1 MEYTTLRNGVRMPML
16 GYGTFQIPAEDTKRC
31 VLEALSVGY
40 RSIDTAQGYF
50 NEEGVGAAITE
61 CGIPREDLFLTD
73 KVWIS
78 NGGYEKA
85 RVSIDASLQKLRT
98 DYIDLLLI
106 HQPFNDYYGTWRA
119 MEEAY
124 KVGKIRA
131 IGVSN
136 FMPDRFVDL
145 CGFVDIA
152 PMVNQLEVHVFQ
164 QQRAIRPYL
173 EKHGSQL
180 MAWSPLAQGKNDL
193 FTHPILT
200 EIGAR
205 YGKTAA
211 QVDLRF
217 LIQSGVV
224 VIPKST
230 RRERMEENFALFDF
244 HLTDG
249 EMEQLQGLDLG
260 RSQFIDHYAPDVAEM
275 FVGAGNCQK

>member
-85 RVSIDASLQKLRT
+85 RASIDASLQKLRT

-124 KVGKIRA
+124 KAGKIRA

>member
-85 RVSIDASLQKLRT
+85 RASIDASLQKLRT

-119 MEEAY
+119 MEVAY
-124 KVGKIRA
+124 KAGKIRA

>member
-85 RVSIDASLQKLRT
+85 RASIDASLQKLRT

-124 KVGKIRA
+124 KAGKIRA

-249 EMEQLQGLDLG
+249 EMEQLQGLDLD

>member
-124 KVGKIRA
+124 KAGKIRA

-249 EMEQLQGLDLG
+249 EMEQLQGLDLD

>member
-31 VLEALSVGY
+31 VLKALSVGY

-124 KVGKIRA
+124 KAGKIRA

-275 FVGAGNCQK
+275 FVGAGNSQK

>member
-1 MEYTTLRNGVRMPML
+1 MEYVTLSNGVKMPQL
-16 GYGTFQIPAEDTKRC
+16 GYGVYQVSNEECERC
-31 VLEALSVGY
+31 VKDAISVGY
-40 RSIDTAQGYF
+40 RAIDTAQSYH
-50 NEEGVGAAITE
+50 NEDAVGAAVAAS
-61 CGIPREDLFLTD
+61 GVPRSELFLTT
-73 KVWIS
+73 KIWIS

-85 RVSIDASLQKLRT
+85 KASNDRSLKNLRS
-98 DYIDLLLI
+98 DYVDLLLI

-124 KVGKIRA
+124 KAGKIRA

-230 RRERMEENFALFDF
+230 RRERMVENFDLFDF

-249 EMEQLQGLDLG
+249 EMEQLRSLDLG

>member
-50 NEEGVGAAITE
+50 NEEGVGEALAE
-61 CGIPREDLFLTD
+61 CGIPRDQLFLTD

-85 RVSIDASLQKLRT
+85 KASIDISLQKLHT

-124 KVGKIRA
+124 QAGKVRT

-136 FMPDRFVDL
+136 FLPDRFIDL
-145 CGFVDIA
+145 CGFVDIT

-164 QQRAIRPYL
+164 QQRAIRSYL
-173 EKHGSQL
+173 EKHDTQL
-180 MAWSPLAQGKNDL
+180 MAWSPLAQGKNGL
-193 FTHPILT
+193 FTHPVLT
-200 EIGAR
+200 EIGAK

-230 RRERMEENFALFDF
+230 HRERIEENFAMFDF
-244 HLTDG
+244 RLTDV
-249 EMEQLQGLDLG
+249 EMEQLQALDLG

-275 FVGAGNCQK
+275 FVGAGKCKN

>member
-124 KVGKIRA
+124 KAGKIRA

-180 MAWSPLAQGKNDL
+180 MAWSPLAQGENDL

-249 EMEQLQGLDLG
+249 EMEQLQGLDLD

>member
-50 NEEGVGAAITE
+50 NEEGVGAAIRE

-85 RVSIDASLQKLRT
+85 RASIDASLQKLRT

-124 KVGKIRA
+124 KAGKIRA

>member
-31 VLEALSVGY
+31 VLKALSVGY

-85 RVSIDASLQKLRT
+85 RASIDASLQKLRT

-124 KVGKIRA
+124 KAGKIRA